1 MGFLDK
7 FKGNSE
13 LKDKVADLARE
24 NDDKV
29 DDAIDKVA
37 DLADD
42 ASKGKYSD
50 QIDSAAEKAKD
61 ATPGEQSPS

>member
-7 FKGNSE
+7 FKGRSDI
-13 LKDKVADLARE
+13 KDKVADLARE

-29 DDAIDKVA
+29 DDAIDKIA

-42 ASKGKYSD
+42 ATKGKYSD
-50 QIDSAAEKAKD
+50 QIDSAADKAKD
-61 ATPGEQSPS
+61 GTPGE

>member
-7 FKGNSE
+7 FKGRSE
-13 LKDKVADLARE
+13 KLQDLARE

-29 DDAIDKVA
+29 DDAIDKIA
-37 DLADD
+37 DMADD
-42 ASKGKYSD
+42 ATKGKYSD

-61 ATPGEQSPS
+61 ATPGDTA

>member
-7 FKGNSE
+7 FKGRSE
-13 LKDKVADLARE
+13 KLKDLARE

-29 DDAIDKVA
+29 DDAIDKIA
-37 DLADD
+37 DMADD
-42 ASKGKYSD
+42 ATKGKYSD

-61 ATPGEQSPS
+61 ATPGDNA

>member
-7 FKGNSE
+7 FKGRSE
-13 LKDKVADLARE
+13 KLKDLARE

-29 DDAIDKVA
+29 DDAIDKIA
-37 DLADD
+37 DVADD
-42 ASKGKYSD
+42 ATKGKYSD

-61 ATPGEQSPS
+61 ATPGENA

>member
-7 FKGNSE
+7 FKGRSE
-13 LKDKVADLARE
+13 KIKDLARE
-24 NDDKV
+24 HDDKI

-42 ASKGKYSD
+42 ATKHKYSD
-50 QIDSAAEKAKD
+50 QIDSAADKAKD
-61 ATPGEQSPS
+61 ATPGDNA